1 MSRGSIEGSPQSKR
15 CRPTHLATQQRTTF
29 LAKRVVVWSPTG
41 RVDVTSVCLERQNC
55 VGRIWGSE
63 SNGHIYQVTGR
74 GPCWAGRP
82 RTTPF
87 SLCART
93 QHACDGLDSKPARDK
108 LQRSAGSGVLCN
120 AALYES
126 GNREGGSLQHRRHD
140 KPLERM
146 HAGLTGITPESRP
159 TIIGRT
165 AHGSRSCLEAT
176 PADTTRGRTHRDF
189 YSHTT
194 IHTS

>member
-1 MSRGSIEGSPQSKR
+1 M
-15 CRPTHLATQQRTTF
+15 
-29 LAKRVVVWSPTG
+29 
-41 RVDVTSVCLERQNC
+41 
-55 VGRIWGSE
+55 GRIWGSE

-126 GNREGGSLQHRRHD
+126 GIREGGSLHHRHHD
-140 KPLERM
+140 KPMERT
-146 HAGLTGITPESRP
+146 HAGLTGIATESRP
-159 TIIGRT
+159 AITERT
-165 AHGSRSCLEAT
+165 AHGSRSCLGAT
-176 PADTTRGRTHRDF
+176 PADTTRARTHRDIYF
-189 YSHTT
+189 HTT
-194 IHTS
+194 THAS